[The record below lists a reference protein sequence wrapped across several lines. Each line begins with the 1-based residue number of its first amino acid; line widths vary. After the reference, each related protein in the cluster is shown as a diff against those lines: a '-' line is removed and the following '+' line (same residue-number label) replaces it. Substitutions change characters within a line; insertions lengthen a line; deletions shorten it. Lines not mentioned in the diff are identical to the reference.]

1 MSDPPSISSSGSF
14 HTFSQLTNQERT
26 DIKRAKGQISCAECR
41 RYDIK
46 ILALLIFQADEVAH
60 SKTRLKLRCDK
71 KIPCS
76 SCVRRGCRSVCPT
89 GTLTDTSGKRVT
101 VSDTAV
107 LHRKID
113 ELGQRIRQ
121 LEDALSLLQASVSSE
136 QHPLLRDEYMRIKF
150 PPNLFEDT
158 KLKNEG
164 VPAGTVDLADAVG
177 TLTLDEGGRARYLGR
192 TAGPESLLGGEHL
205 HSAEFESVH
214 PSVSPEIAQL
224 SRVFPFGEGSPNTS
238 HSFNLIILHL
248 PDRTRA
254 RTLCETYLTQALW
267 SNRIVMRDELI
278 DEILTSVYTYI
289 ESLAPSSREGLL
301 LARVE
306 DTPIPTSP
314 HRLAVLFFTLAI
326 GTLVDSSESPY
337 SIEAQKLFDLGKAC
351 LSLGNVLESSELA
364 TIQALVLI
372 GVYYNHGGPWYSPET
387 PWTSLGL
394 CTKLAHRMHTSLL
407 ARTTYVPP
415 VSQLII
421 TVNLKKLSD
430 SESPKWNLDPK
441 TINRRRVIFW
451 ELFFID
457 TFAGL
462 SLGRPPGFSVPF
474 IDCSFPDEPVD
485 GAESEDMKVL
495 RWGWK
500 FCKDVAAPIVTATL
514 TPKMPDY
521 AIILDLDKKIRE
533 HDLPP
538 IVGVDDPLYMQTRG
552 IRLSAT
558 TSIYI
563 HRSFFVKAILDYPH
577 DPLRSPYALS
587 FLAAYDSA
595 STVIQLDAEAFSRDP
610 SWLSRRWGVFNS
622 LMSAGVILGSI
633 VTRCPTDGRMARKA
647 YADLTSTLDMFSRI
661 SDSSSR
667 AHAAHSILK
676 ELHSKATRILN
687 QAHGQE
693 GAHRESIET
702 HASRGTSDDDLEI
715 FAGYTKVRMT
725 NSSGKQSHRGDSLPT
740 SASPQLEIGHGGDLG
755 RSSSHAPGIAFPTSP
770 RPELSAAYGSDPFA
784 SSLST
789 TTGGPK
795 ASEVGPGSG
804 SQEHQGYFQV
814 PSVHAHAAYDCREIE
829 HRTPPQS
836 GLEDTLHVVDWEG
849 HPPQGTEFPSTLEV
863 MAGGSGINTPWL
875 TFMQGEGFMDPYGNL
890 ITNAHMPNQSY

>member
-1 MSDPPSISSSGSF
+1 MREEGM
-14 HTFSQLTNQERT
+14 Q
-26 DIKRAKGQISCAECR
+26 
-41 RYDIK
+41 
-46 ILALLIFQADEVAH
+46 
-60 SKTRLKLRCDK
+60 
-71 KIPCS
+71 
-76 SCVRRGCRSVCPT
+76 VR
-89 GTLTDTSGKRVT
+89 TLTDASGKRVT
-101 VSDTAV
+101 VSETAA

-113 ELGQRIRQ
+113 EMGQRIRQ

-150 PPNLFEDT
+150 PLSPFEDT
-158 KLKNEG
+158 KLEKEG

-177 TLTLDEGGRARYLGR
+177 TLTLDEGGHARYLGR

-205 HSAEFESVH
+205 HSAELESTY
-214 PSVSPEIAQL
+214 SSISPEIAQL
-224 SRVFPFGEGSPNTS
+224 SRVFPFGEGSRNTS
-238 HSFNLIILHL
+238 HSLNLIILHL

-254 RTLCETYLTQALW
+254 RSLCETYFTQALW

-278 DEILTSVYTYI
+278 DEILTSVYTHI
-289 ESLAPSSREGLL
+289 ESLASSSREGLL
-301 LARVE
+301 HARLE
-306 DTPIPTSP
+306 DEPIPTSP

-337 SIEAQKLFDLGKAC
+337 SNEAQKLFDLGKAC
-351 LSLGNVLESSELA
+351 LSLDNVLESSELA

-394 CTKLAHRMHTSLL
+394 CTKLALRV

-415 VSQLII
+415 VSQPAI
-421 TVNLKKLSD
+421 TANLKKPLD

-474 IDCSFPDEPVD
+474 IVCPFPEKSED
-485 GAESEDMKVL
+485 GAESDDMKVL

-500 FCKDVAAPIVTATL
+500 FSRDVAAPIVTATL
-514 TPKMPDY
+514 TPKIPDY

-533 HDLPP
+533 HGLPP

-558 TSIYI
+558 TSMYI

-577 DPLRSPYALS
+577 DPLRSPYASS
-587 FLAAYDSA
+587 FLAAYNSA
-595 STVIQLDAEAFSRDP
+595 STVIQLDVSAFSRDP

-633 VTRCPTDGRMARKA
+633 VTRCPTDGMAHKA
-647 YADLTSTLDMFSRI
+647 YADLTSTVDMFSRI

-667 AHAAHSILK
+667 ANAAHNILK
-676 ELHSKATRILN
+676 ELHDKATRILN
-687 QAHGQE
+687 QARG
-693 GAHRESIET
+693 REVVDRGSNET
-702 HASRGTSDDDLEI
+702 HDSRGASDNDLEI
-715 FAGYTKVRMT
+715 FAGYTKVRM
-725 NSSGKQSHRGDSLPT
+725 SKSRGKQSHRGDSFPT
-740 SASPQLEIGHGGDLG
+740 SASPQPEIGHRAELG
-755 RSSSHAPGIAFPTSP
+755 RSFGHAPGIAFSSSS
-770 RPELSAAYGSDPFA
+770 RPELSAAYISDPFA
-784 SSLST
+784 SSSST
-789 TTGGPK
+789 TTGPK
-795 ASEVGPGSG
+795 ASEVSTGSG
-804 SQEHQGYFQV
+804 SQEHQSYLQM
-814 PSVHAHAAYDCREIE
+814 PSMHGHAAYDYCEIE
-829 HRTPPQS
+829 HRTPPRS
-836 GLEDTLHVVDWEG
+836 GLEDAPHMVDWEG
-849 HPPQGTEFPSTLEV
+849 QPPQGNEFPSTLEV
-863 MAGGSGINTPWL
+863 MAGGSGINAPWL
-875 TFMQGEGFMDPYGNL
+875 TFMQEEGFMDPYGNL
-890 ITNAHMPNQSY
+890 NPNAHMPNQSY